1 MPGIR
6 TRRVSWLNY
15 WWLAYLQVSTYSK
28 IFNSLYSL
36 QWFSLVNQMH
46 FIINLLKYSWEFRC
60 FVFHFVCIVL
70 LELSWFIPVSRK
82 LFLLT
87 INSVC
92 KNWIKLSLIFF
103 FHFCYYWQLLM
114 SWKYSSFQRFTLRK
128 KCPYSELFWLA
139 LNIQSEC
146 GKNVAQNN
154 SEYGHFLRSVISIAH
169 FPHFEISAT
178 PDSFKI

>member
-28 IFNSLYSL
+28 IFNFLYSL

-92 KNWIKLSLIFF
+92 KNRIKLSLIFF
-103 FHFCYYWQLLM
+103 F
-114 SWKYSSFQRFTLRK
+114 
-128 KCPYSELFWLA
+128 
-139 LNIQSEC
+139 I
-146 GKNVAQNN
+146 
-154 SEYGHFLRSVISIAH
+154 SVIIDNYWCLGN
-169 FPHFEISAT
+169 IRV
-178 PDSFKI
+178 FKDLHCVKSVRIRSYSG